1 MKNGH
6 LPYRIISSATFYLIW
21 KSFFFFFFF
30 PREIIGAGPCRDDFS
45 RLISVLIASVKQLVY
60 SFFSPAFSFFKQRI
74 LVREAGLFIF
84 IEVADLGLVLQWDHG
99 TRIYLRLDPKWKG
112 RVSKFAFLFTI
123 LVFIFSLTLSFLL
136 ALIFYLPFGGNQLLG
151 T

>member
-1 MKNGH
+1 
-6 LPYRIISSATFYLIW
+6 
-21 KSFFFFFFF
+21 
-30 PREIIGAGPCRDDFS
+30 
-45 RLISVLIASVKQLVY
+45 VLIASVKQLVY
-60 SFFSPAFSFFKQRI
+60 SFFPAFSFFFKKRI

-123 LVFIFSLTLSFLL
+123 LVFIFSLTLSFFFIDAILL
-136 ALIFYLPFGGNQLLG
+136 PPVWG
-151 T
+151 